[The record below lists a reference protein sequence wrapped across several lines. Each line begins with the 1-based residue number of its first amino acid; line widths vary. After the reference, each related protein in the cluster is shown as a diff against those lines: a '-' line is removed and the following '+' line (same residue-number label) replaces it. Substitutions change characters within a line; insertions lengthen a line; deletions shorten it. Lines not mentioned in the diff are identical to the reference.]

1 MSRPRA
7 ASWSGLLAAFL
18 FAAGLQPSF
27 TGAGEADVLVDQTG
41 EPMPASRLSG
51 HHLLVYFGYTSC
63 PDICPTALLTM
74 SRTLGLLGARANGL
88 LPLFVT
94 VDPQHDSVEVMRKYV
109 AHFDKRIVGLTGSAN
124 AVAAAQRAFQ
134 VTAQRSTTNTA
145 MDHSLF
151 LYFAGPDGKVLHTF
165 HASQSAEEIA
175 EQMRTQLPRN
185 GS

>member
-1 MSRPRA
+1 MRA
-7 ASWSGLLAAFL
+7 LIVLLALLAAPA
-18 FAAGLQPSF
+18 FAADGD
-27 TGAGEADVLVDQTG
+27 DVLVDQNG
-41 EPMPASRLSG
+41 KPVPASRLSG
-51 HHLLVYFGYTSC
+51 HYLLVYFGYTSC

-74 SRTLGLLGARANGL
+74 SRTLASLGAKANGL

-94 VDPQHDSVEVMRKYV
+94 VDPEHDTVDVMRNYV
-109 AHFDKRIVGLTGSAN
+109 AHFDKRIVGLTGSAS

-134 VTAQRSTTNTA
+134 VTAHRSSGSAT

-165 HASQSAEEIA
+165 HASQTAEELA
-175 EQMRTQLPRN
+175 KEMRTQLPEK